1 MLSLRLHHFLEELK
15 ITVLVL
21 FIESLQHRNVTL
33 EVKPTPNH
41 PAHQPQ
47 SQCLQALQEVKRCDG
62 AVLHLGKG
70 KTRRQ

>member
-21 FIESLQHRNVTL
+21 FIESLQDKSVAL

-47 SQCLQALQEVKRCDG
+47 SQCLQGLQE
-62 AVLHLGKG
+62 GKH
-70 KTRRQ
+70 